1 MINRTLGHVGSIA
14 CATLLLAAGAAACR
28 AASPIQELLAC
39 RRIGQAAARLAC
51 FDRVSARLAAAPVA
65 APVAAAPVTRSA
77 APVAAGRAAPA
88 APAATLSAEQAFGL
102 SYSQL
107 TAHEVAVGA
116 LPKPVAHIGATL
128 RRISTAAD
136 GRWIFALSNDQVWV
150 QQDPDHDLLANPG
163 QHVTIVH
170 QMFGSYWLRL
180 PDGSGCSVKRI
191 R

>member
-14 CATLLLAAGAAACR
+14 CAAALLAAGAAACR

-39 RRIGQAAARLAC
+39 RRIEQAAARLAC
-51 FDRVSARLAAAPVA
+51 FDRASARLAAAPPA
-65 APVAAAPVTRSA
+65 AVVAAASA
-77 APVAAGRAAPA
+77 APMVASRPAPV
-88 APAATLSAEQAFGL
+88 TNLSAEQAFGL

-116 LPKPVAHIGATL
+116 LPKPASHIGATL
-128 RRISTAAD
+128 RRVTTAAD
-136 GRWIFALSNDQVWV
+136 GRWIFSLSNGQVWV

-163 QHVTIVH
+163 QHVTIFH

-180 PDGSGCSVKRI
+180 ADGSGCTVKRI

>member
-14 CATLLLAAGAAACR
+14 CAAALLAAGAAACR

-39 RRIGQAAARLAC
+39 RRIDQAAARLAC
-51 FDRVSARLAAAPVA
+51 FDHASARLAAAPAPAAAAAPGTRVA
-65 APVAAAPVTRSA
+65 APVAARRPAP
-77 APVAAGRAAPA
+77 PAPA
-88 APAATLSAEQAFGL
+88 AMLSAEQAFGL

-136 GRWIFALSNDQVWV
+136 GRWVFALSNGQVWV

-163 QHVTIVH
+163 QHVTLVH

-180 PDGSGCSVKRI
+180 PDGSGCAVKRI

>member
-1 MINRTLGHVGSIA
+1 MPIA
-14 CATLLLAAGAAACR
+14 A
-28 AASPIQELLAC
+28 P
-39 RRIGQAAARLAC
+39 AAAR
-51 FDRVSARLAAAPVA
+51 RPAP
-65 APVAAAPVTRSA
+65 P
-77 APVAAGRAAPA
+77 

-136 GRWIFALSNDQVWV
+136 GRWIFALSNGQVWV

>member
-1 MINRTLGHVGSIA
+1 MIA
-14 CATLLLAAGAAACR
+14 CAAALLAAGAAACR

-39 RRIGQAAARLAC
+39 RRIEQADVRLAC
-51 FDRVSARLAAAPVA
+51 FDRASARLAVSPAPAA
-65 APVAAAPVTRSA
+65 AAAPDTRI
-77 APVAAGRAAPA
+77 AAPA
-88 APAATLSAEQAFGL
+88 AARHPPPPAPTATLSAQQAFGL

-136 GRWIFALSNDQVWV
+136 GRWIFALSNGQVWV

-163 QHVTIVH
+163 QHVTIFH

-180 PDGSGCSVKRI
+180 PDGSGCSVKRV